1 VELRI
6 GAVGSASRRRS
17 PAGRFVSE
25 QSGQSIVLLV
35 AALVVLLGFC
45 GLVID
50 IGKAYYVQR
59 SLQSSVDAAALAGAA
74 QLPDPD
80 AATVVARRYGATA
93 AGGNYNARMP
103 AVTEAITARCAATIP
118 GCAPDNIVSVSDTTQ
133 VPTSFLKLFGVPNF
147 TIKVKASAA
156 LGGGVPQ
163 PAHILIIFDRTGS
176 MNQSCSA
183 GGTKVTCVRDGITA
197 FLEGMNPAYDEV
209 GLIAFPPGNGGN
221 PCTFTPKDTD
231 GPTTDYDAHPNG
243 YLVVP
248 LSNDYKASATSPLNT
263 SSQLVS
269 TVNCIKAA
277 GTTATAPAIDYAQAT
292 LAANHDPKA
301 SDVIIFLTDGEANYG
316 PCQSPNHSGVC
327 SNNTSPY
334 RSTPCHQAVSSAQA
348 AAAAGTAV
356 YAIAYDTGSVQCW
369 GWRST
374 GTGTDGKSCN
384 KTNGYQ
390 FRCLEQPNITALT
403 MVQGIASDPSKFY
416 NQPNAADLTS
426 VFQQIAQDL
435 SGPEL
440 IDDDTG

>member
-1 VELRI
+1 VGLRI
-6 GAVGSASRRRS
+6 GAVGSLPRRDV
-17 PAGRFVSE
+17 AGRLVKE
-25 QSGQSIVLLV
+25 QSGQSIVIVV

-45 GLVID
+45 GLVMD
-50 IGKAYYVQR
+50 IGRAYYVQR

-74 QLPDPD
+74 QLPDPTK
-80 AATVVARRYGATA
+80 ATAVARQYGATS
-93 AGGNYNARMP
+93 GGANYNSRLP
-103 AVTEAITARCAATIP
+103 AVAESVTAVCNSSVP
-118 GCAPDNIVSVSDTTQ
+118 GCQPDNQLTVSDSVQ
-133 VPTSFLKLFGVPNF
+133 SPTSFLKLFGLHNF
-147 TIKVKASAA
+147 TIKVKATARLAGST
-156 LGGGVPQ
+156 PK

-176 MNQSCSA
+176 MNDPCDA
-183 GGTKVTCVRDGITA
+183 GGTKVTCVRDGIKA
-197 FLEGMNPAYDEV
+197 FLQGMDPAYDKV

-231 GPTTDYDAHPNG
+231 GPTTDYDAYPNG

-248 LSNDYKASATSPLNT
+248 LSTNYKTSATSPLNT

-277 GTTATAPAIDYAQAT
+277 GTTATAPAIDYAEKTLQAS
-292 LAANHDPKA
+292 HDPNA
-301 SDVIIFLTDGEANYG
+301 QDVIIFLTDGEANYG
-316 PCQSPNHSGVC
+316 PCQSPNRSGVC

-348 AAAAGTAV
+348 ATAAGTSV

-390 FRCLEQPNITALT
+390 FRCLEQPTITALT
-403 MVQGIASDPSKFY
+403 MVQGIASEPSKFY
-416 NQPNAADLTS
+416 NQPNASDLTT
-426 VFQQIAQDL
+426 VFQQIAATL

-440 IDDDTG
+440 VDDDTG